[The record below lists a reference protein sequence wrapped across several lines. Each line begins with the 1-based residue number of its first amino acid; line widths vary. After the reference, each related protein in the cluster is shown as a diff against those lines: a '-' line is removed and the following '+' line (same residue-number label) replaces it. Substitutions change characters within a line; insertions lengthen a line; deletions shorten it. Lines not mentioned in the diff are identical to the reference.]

1 MFCSHLLRQFYEKDD
16 KMKATKVP
24 QWQRHRPILSPHKET
39 VQHIDVLQ
47 NPKRYITI
55 SKVWRGK
62 MSIIWVIL
70 SPFYLHFNKDLD
82 LILTYYDTISPGGSD
97 RYLGY
102 EDEADQSVEG

>member
-24 QWQRHRPILSPHKET
+24 QWQRHRPIGSPHKET

-55 SKVWRGK
+55 SKVK
-62 MSIIWVIL
+62 VTIYIL
-70 SPFYLHFNKDLD
+70 SLE
-82 LILTYYDTISPGGSD
+82 ISQYYDLGRND
-97 RYLGY
+97 WYLGHAD
-102 EDEADQSVEG
+102 EDDEHVKS